1 MLIVRINVLSLSGP
15 DKIFRYFAT
24 LKMIT
29 DIDGK
34 AYEVSTLLR
43 WCKDE
48 LDGK

>member
-1 MLIVRINVLSLSGP
+1 MLNVRVNVLSLSGP

-34 AYEVSTLLR
+34 AYEVSTLLI
-43 WCKDE
+43 WCKHKF
-48 LDGK
+48 DGK